1 MTAWWIEVLTLLIHF
16 GSQALALLRVLTR
29 PDKPPAVRAS
39 WTVLILS
46 VPFLGVMLYLL
57 IGETR
62 LNQRVA
68 RKLRA
73 TVAALPPPSDP
84 SLKADPLAAVS
95 AAFRPAFAR
104 AAAVNGYVPSTGDAI
119 ALLPEPSEQI
129 TALLA
134 DIDAATRSV
143 HLITYIWLTDH
154 TGVALAEALTAAA
167 ERGVRV
173 RVLVDGLGARGF
185 LKSPHWRA
193 MRKAGVHTG
202 IAFSFRWPLFK
213 LATMRIDL
221 RNHRK
226 LAVIDGRVAY
236 TGSRNLADPE
246 FRIKARFAPW
256 TDVLLRIEG
265 PLAAQHQHIFATDW
279 ITHTREEIADLVIPT
294 PPAPQSHPG
303 TAVAFATGPMLDTRG
318 VPDVFLAVIGAA
330 RETITLSTPYFVPG
344 EEIAS
349 ALRAARRRGVQV
361 RVIVPRRNDSRFVAH
376 AARSFFPA
384 LIDGDVEIYEHSPGL
399 LHAKTLLADGRVAI
413 LGSANLD
420 RRSFELN
427 YENCVLIED
436 CELGLEI
443 AERQHHWIAQSR
455 RIGPAEIAQWPLRWR
470 VINNL
475 MSILAPVL

>member
-1 MTAWWIEVLTLLIHF
+1 MNVWWAELLTLLIHF
-16 GSQALALLRVLTR
+16 GSQVLALLRVLTR

-46 VPFLGVMLYLL
+46 VPFLGVILYIL

-62 LNQRVA
+62 LNQRIA
-68 RKLRA
+68 RKLQA
-73 TVAALPPPSDP
+73 TVDALPAPDP
-84 SLKADPLAAVS
+84 VEPEDLEAVTPEYR
-95 AAFRPAFAR
+95 AAFAR
-104 AAAVNGYVPSTGDAI
+104 AAAINGYAPSTGDAI
-119 ALLPEPSEQI
+119 TFLPDPSDQLEPLI
-129 TALLA
+129 A
-134 DIDAATRSV
+134 DIDAATQSV
-143 HLITYIWLTDH
+143 HLITYIWLSDL
-154 TGVALAEALTAAA
+154 TGIAMAEALTRAA
-167 ERGVRV
+167 ERGVKV
-173 RVLVDGLGARGF
+173 RVLVDGLGARAF
-185 LKSPHWRA
+185 IKSRHWKA
-193 MRKAGVHTG
+193 MKKAGVKTA

-226 LAVIDGRVAY
+226 LAVIDGHVAY
-236 TGSRNLADPE
+236 AGSRNIADPE

-256 TDVLLRIEG
+256 TDVMLRIEG

-279 ITHTREEIADLVIPT
+279 VTHSHEEISDLVLPT
-294 PPAPQSHPG
+294 PAAPTARPG

-330 RETITLSTPYFVPG
+330 RETLTLSTPYFVPG

-349 ALRAARRRGVQV
+349 ALRAAKRRGVRVQ
-361 RVIVPRRNDSRFVAH
+361 VIVPRRNDSRFVAH
-376 AARSFFPA
+376 AARSFYPVLA
-384 LIDGDVEIYEHSPGL
+384 EAGVEIWEHGPGL

-436 CELGLEI
+436 NELGL
-443 AERQHHWIAQSR
+443 ALGERQRHWIAQAR
-455 RIGPAEIAQWPLRWR
+455 RIGPERIAEWPLHWKI
-470 VINNL
+470 INNL
-475 MSILAPVL
+475 MSVLAPIL